1 MRIGFVGLGK
11 MGKWM
16 VRRLIKNGHEVV
28 AYNRSKGPIEEVM
41 ADGAIGAYTL
51 QELTQKF
58 EGRKI
63 IWLMV
68 PNANVESV
76 LKELLPLMG
85 KGDILIDGGN
95 SNYHK
100 TLARHEEISKLGI
113 HFMDIGVSGGLV
125 ASKLGYCMMIGG
137 DKQIFQELEPAI
149 KSMCVE
155 DGYLHVGPIG
165 AGHFVKMTHN
175 AIEYGMM
182 QAIGEGFEL
191 LEKSPY
197 KDLDFAKIAHLWN
210 HGSIIRGFLM
220 EMIENAFQKDGRLD
234 KIRGFIDDN
243 GEGKW
248 AAEEALN
255 FRVPF
260 TVNTFALYERYRSRS
275 DNTMSDKVVAAIRDE
290 FGGHGVKTKSDSQ

>member
-1 MRIGFVGLGK
+1 
-11 MGKWM
+11 M
-16 VRRLIKNGHEVV
+16 VQSGCGH
-28 AYNRSKGPIEEVM
+28 Y
-41 ADGAIGAYTL
+41 
-51 QELTQKF
+51 
-58 EGRKI
+58 
-63 IWLMV
+63 
-68 PNANVESV
+68 
-76 LKELLPLMG
+76 
-85 KGDILIDGGN
+85 
-95 SNYHK
+95 
-100 TLARHEEISKLGI
+100 
-113 HFMDIGVSGGLV
+113 
-125 ASKLGYCMMIGG
+125 
-137 DKQIFQELEPAI
+137 
-149 KSMCVE
+149 
-155 DGYLHVGPIG
+155 
-165 AGHFVKMTHN
+165 VKMVHN

-191 LEKSPY
+191 LEKCPY
-197 KDLDFAKIAHLWN
+197 KELDFAKIAHLWN

>member
-11 MGKWM
+11 MGKGM
-16 VRRLIKNGHEVV
+16 TRFLLKNGHEVV
-28 AYNRSKGPIEEVM
+28 AYNRSKAPIEELM
-41 ADGAIGAYTL
+41 KDGAIGAFTL

-58 EGRKI
+58 EGQKI

-76 LKELLPLMG
+76 LNELLPLMS

-95 SNYHK
+95 SNYRK
-100 TLARHEEISKLGI
+100 TVARHEQISKLGI

-125 ASKLGYCMMIGG
+125 ASKIGYCMMIGG
-137 DKQIFQELEPAI
+137 DKGDFAVIEPAI
-149 KSMCVE
+149 KAMCVE
-155 DGYLHVGPIG
+155 DGYLHAGPIG

-191 LEKSPY
+191 LEKGPY
-197 KDLDFAKIAHLWN
+197 KELDFPKIAHLWN
-210 HGSIIRGFLM
+210 HGSIIRGLLM
-220 EMIENAFQKDGRLD
+220 EMIENALKKDPRLTNMTGY
-234 KIRGFIDDN
+234 IADN

-248 AAEEALN
+248 ATQEALE
-255 FRVPF
+255 FGVPF
-260 TVNTFALYERYRSRS
+260 TVNTFALFERYRSRS
-275 DNTMSDKVVAAIRDE
+275 HDTIADKVVAAIRDE
-290 FGGHGVKTKSDSQ
+290 FGGHGVKKADAE